1 MNDQKNDTEGL
12 PKIQEFIA
20 KHQLMPHICFAVA
33 LIFAIAVVYDVV
45 NYGLNYALRSIV
57 FVVVAISVLYFCWE
71 LFIRPLEEY
80 NKKVE
85 KIIRSKIDLSIVKKD
100 GKKICLSWAIKGEAV
115 ENNELLS
122 GSSLLGYRLADGL
135 PHDPLEA
142 KRLGKLIINTRKLS
156 GEVID
161 QDIKPG
167 QTAYYALFV
176 QGEMPPNVVRE
187 NNNEG
192 ANKVPYSAMATAIER
207 APEGEMAKLA
217 RKIRYQELEE
227 RLKNKRDQG
236 GTIAEMARKDMED
249 AVSRI
254 ENVGEFFKNIKETKE
269 KNKEKIK
276 YSNMSDEDKDELL
289 EAIEELADEVI
300 YKKIG
305 MGNIT

>member
-1 MNDQKNDTEGL
+1 MKDQKNGTDEFQ
-12 PKIQEFIA
+12 KIVEFIA
-20 KHQLMPHICFAVA
+20 KNKLMQHVYFISALILIIIVAYNVVNFGPNYAFAPLIVGAIAIVA
-33 LIFAIAVVYDVV
+33 LY
-45 NYGLNYALRSIV
+45 V
-57 FVVVAISVLYFCWE
+57 FE
-71 LFIRPLEEY
+71 MLFINPVEEFQE
-80 NKKVE
+80 KTK
-85 KIIRSKIDLSIVKKD
+85 KIISSRIDISIGKND
-100 GKKICLSWAIKGEAV
+100 GKKISLMWSVVGDVV

-122 GSSLLGYRLADGL
+122 GASLLGYRLADGL

-156 GEVID
+156 GEMID

-167 QTAYYALFV
+167 QTGYYALFV

>member
-1 MNDQKNDTEGL
+1 MKDQKNGTDEFQ
-12 PKIQEFIA
+12 KIVEFIA
-20 KHQLMPHICFAVA
+20 KNKLMQHVYFISALILIIIVAYNVVNFGPNYAFAPLIVGAIAIVA
-33 LIFAIAVVYDVV
+33 LY
-45 NYGLNYALRSIV
+45 V
-57 FVVVAISVLYFCWE
+57 FE
-71 LFIRPLEEY
+71 MLFINPVEEFQE
-80 NKKVE
+80 KTK
-85 KIIRSKIDLSIVKKD
+85 KIISSRIDISIGKND
-100 GKKICLSWAIKGEAV
+100 GKKISLMWSVVGDVV

-122 GSSLLGYRLADGL
+122 GASLLGYRLADGL

-156 GEVID
+156 GEMID

-167 QTAYYALFV
+167 QTGYYALFV
-176 QGEMPPNVVRE
+176 QGEMPPNVAKE
-187 NNNEG
+187 NNNEV